1 MTYSAKVGRKT
12 LRSAPLLLLTKSL
25 VFLPMISLCKMSP
38 LSQVG
43 VSISLVALE
52 PYLETI
58 WWESSISRRSL
69 VAQHAVQVRRV
80 WLQIGNLLLKVCLS
94 ILTKLLS
101 HERVFPFQ
109 LQENAITGYIHIDEY
124 IFGRGSMVS
133 PALYTID
140 AS

>member
-43 VSISLVALE
+43 VSTSLVALKS
-52 PYLETI
+52 YLETI
-58 WWESSISRRSL
+58 WWEPSISRSNLIAR
-69 VAQHAVQVRRV
+69 HAVQVRTK
-80 WLQIGNLLLKVCLS
+80 WLQIGNLLLKVRPS
-94 ILTKLLS
+94 ILIKHLS
-101 HERVFPFQ
+101 HEWVFPFQ
-109 LQENAITGYIHIDEY
+109 LQEDAITGYIHIY
-124 IFGRGSMVS
+124 KYMFGRGSMVS